1 MLFLIKN
8 RLGDKMEYLELEV
21 SDIQS
26 SQTQGEA
33 FVLLLKEKNGE
44 RLVPIVIGIS
54 EARAVVFE
62 LNKIEPHRPGPHDLF
77 QQLIRIAEFHFKK
90 VVIWKFE
97 AGVFFANLYVEN
109 RKGDEIMID
118 ARTSDAVTLSLKFE
132 TPIFMD
138 RTVFEKTAIISKTKH
153 PLHINEELE
162 NSDEVEAY
170 DQFVERK
177 LEEMT
182 NSELQD
188 LLAGAVESEDF
199 ELASKIHEEI
209 KKRDVV

>member
-1 MLFLIKN
+1 MEHIELI
-8 RLGDKMEYLELEV
+8 V

-33 FVLLLKEKNGE
+33 FVLLLKEKSGE
-44 RLVPIVIGIS
+44 RFVPIVIGIG

-62 LNKIEPHRPGPHDLF
+62 LNKIQPHRPGPHDLF
-77 QQLIRIAEFHFKK
+77 QQLIRIADFQFKK

-97 AGVFFANLYVEN
+97 AGVFFANLYIEN
-109 RKGDEIMID
+109 REGEEIIID

-138 RTVFEKTAIISKTKH
+138 KAVFEKTAIISKTKH
-153 PLHINEELE
+153 AHNIDEKQE
-162 NSDEVEAY
+162 NGDEVEAY
-170 DQFVERK
+170 DHFVERK
-177 LEEMT
+177 LEEMS
-182 NSELQD
+182 NSELQN
-188 LLAGAVESEDF
+188 LLEGAVDSEDF

-209 KKRDVV
+209 KKREAS